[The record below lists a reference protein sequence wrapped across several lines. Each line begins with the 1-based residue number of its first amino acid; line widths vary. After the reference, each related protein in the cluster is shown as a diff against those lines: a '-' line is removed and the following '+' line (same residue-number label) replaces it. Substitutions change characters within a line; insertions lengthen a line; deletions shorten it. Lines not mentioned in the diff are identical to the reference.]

1 MEKKIKLIYFLMFL
15 IGFNFRADAV
25 IYMYIMSVF
34 ILIILNFE
42 KKITKNLLYVFLFFI
57 SIMISVCLY
66 NLNQSIY
73 NMIKFFSFVIL
84 YYSTYLFYKKLKY
97 KYLDLEHLVRVFFLQ
112 FFFFNMGNIFH
123 MIGNVLLTD
132 LDFVN
137 VGKRI
142 VNDMWTGNTTPTTI
156 MMGWGC
162 LIVSTLIFS
171 FEKRKKYK
179 IEYLVCIILEIVY
192 IFCSFKFATRLGI
205 FNFMLIVFFFFILKL
220 MQKDLLLTKK
230 GIFKITLLVV
240 IVFMFSDKTISI
252 IQNSNLYARMTKD
265 SLGFLDSNGRVEAS
279 LFLLLNFYKSFFG
292 GEYFTNNY
300 GLQQH
305 NIIFQIYDL
314 YGVIPFL
321 VFLII
326 ISRAIINTCM
336 IFKQKKID
344 NISKR
349 FLILFFISLIVYLFE
364 EPAFTSNF
372 VVVEML
378 FIYLSFSEVI
388 CKKNSYRIRSKY
400 NGKKY

>member
-1 MEKKIKLIYFLMFL
+1 MFL

-25 IYMYIMSVF
+25 IYIYIMSIF
-34 ILIILNFE
+34 ILMILNFG

-57 SIMISVCLY
+57 STMISVCLY
-66 NLNQSIY
+66 NLNQSVY

-137 VGKRI
+137 MGKRI

-179 IEYLVCIILEIVY
+179 IEYLICIILEIIY
-192 IFCSFKFATRLGI
+192 IFYSFKFATRLGI
-205 FNFMLIVFFFFILKL
+205 FNFILIVFFFFILKL

-230 GIFKITLLVV
+230 GIFNFILLLV
-240 IVFMFSDKTISI
+240 IIFMFSDNIISI
-252 IQNSNLYARMTKD
+252 VQNSNLYTRMTKD
-265 SLGFLDSNGRVEAS
+265 SLRFLDSNGRVEAS

-314 YGVIPFL
+314 YGIIPFL
-321 VFLII
+321 VFLVI
-326 ISRAIINTCM
+326 ISRAIINTYV

-344 NISKR
+344 NVSKR

-372 VVVEML
+372 IVVEML

-388 CKKNSYRIRSKY
+388 CKKSYYRIRSKY